1 MLNGR
6 FLGNACTEHR
16 TEVVLEQSGN
26 FPCSP
31 PRVYVTK
38 RHMGGVQSSDPEV
51 STNYEPAEA
60 IDPLKIT
67 DFRRTVKLF
76 NALMDSDA
84 ERNAELLAET

>member
-1 MLNGR
+1 MLDSEA
-6 FLGNACTEHR
+6 FLS
-16 TEVVLEQSGN
+16 VQSTH
-26 FPCSP
+26 
-31 PRVYVTK
+31 VAEATVTL
-38 RHMGGVQSSDPEV
+38 MGGVQSSDSEE
-51 STNYEPAEA
+51 STDGAPAEA

>member
-1 MLNGR
+1 MFNSNR
-6 FLGNACTEHR
+6 PCNACTISESFYTTIHD
-16 TEVVLEQSGN
+16 N
-26 FPCSP
+26 
-31 PRVYVTK
+31 PRGTGQRK
-38 RHMGGVQSSDPEV
+38 RMGGVQSSDSEEA
-51 STNYEPAEA
+51 TDGAPAEA

>member
-1 MLNGR
+1 MHAR
-6 FLGNACTEHR
+6 FRSISFKTRQPTWHEAT
-16 TEVVLEQSGN
+16 
-26 FPCSP
+26 
-31 PRVYVTK
+31 VTL
-38 RHMGGVQSSDPEV
+38 MGGVQSSDSEE
-51 STNYEPAEA
+51 STDGAPAEA

>member
-1 MLNGR
+1 MHARIFERKLSTNK
-6 FLGNACTEHR
+6 
-16 TEVVLEQSGN
+16 VDN
-26 FPCSP
+26 FTSTTT
-31 PRVYVTK
+31 YHVTK
-38 RHMGGVQSSDPEV
+38 RHMGGVQSSDV

>member
-1 MLNGR
+1 MRVVLKSIR
-6 FLGNACTEHR
+6 VCIACTIPKHFFL
-16 TEVVLEQSGN
+16 VN
-26 FPCSP
+26 P
-31 PRVYVTK
+31 PARHEATVTP
-38 RHMGGVQSSDPEV
+38 MGGVQSSDSEE
-51 STNYEPAEA
+51 STDGAPAEA

>member
-1 MLNGR
+1 MHARSIERKLFSNKV
-6 FLGNACTEHR
+6 AT
-16 TEVVLEQSGN
+16 
-26 FPCSP
+26 SP
-31 PRVYVTK
+31 DHPRVNVTK
-38 RHMGGVQSSDPEV
+38 RHMGGVQSSDV

>member
-1 MLNGR
+1 
-6 FLGNACTEHR
+6 
-16 TEVVLEQSGN
+16 
-26 FPCSP
+26 
-31 PRVYVTK
+31 
-38 RHMGGVQSSDPEV
+38 MGGVQSSDPEL
-51 STNYEPAEA
+51 STNCEPAEG

>member
-1 MLNGR
+1 
-6 FLGNACTEHR
+6 
-16 TEVVLEQSGN
+16 
-26 FPCSP
+26 
-31 PRVYVTK
+31 
-38 RHMGGVQSSDPEV
+38 MGGVLSADSEE
-51 STNYEPAEA
+51 STDGAPAEA

>member
-1 MLNGR
+1 MHARSIERKLFSNKVATSPDPR
-6 FLGNACTEHR
+6 GN
-16 TEVVLEQSGN
+16 
-26 FPCSP
+26 
-31 PRVYVTK
+31 VTK

-51 STNYEPAEA
+51 STYYEPAEA

>member
-1 MLNGR
+1 
-6 FLGNACTEHR
+6 
-16 TEVVLEQSGN
+16 
-26 FPCSP
+26 
-31 PRVYVTK
+31 
-38 RHMGGVQSSDPEV
+38 MGGVQSSDPEV
-51 STNYEPAEA
+51 STNCEPAEA